1 LEFIMGQAAVESAP
15 VRTLAVGIALLALAA
30 GAGMQGQDNRGGADL
45 VRSAVITGA
54 TLINPTGTSIPN
66 TVIVIT
72 GSRIVSVGQ
81 FPPKAGA
88 SAGGP
93 AGAEVLDA
101 RGKFVI
107 PGLADMHNHLGVG
120 GMSFG
125 PQRENYLGN
134 LGRVLAVG
142 ITTVFAPGVSE
153 TEFTSLKAAAAA
165 DESPYSRFF
174 GTGPAITVPG
184 GSLGE
189 QGPAPRTVDE
199 ARAVVQKLKAANVD
213 AIKIH
218 RDDLAWASKRTIQPM
233 ALDVMQA
240 VIDEAHRLGLRAYV
254 HAPQLA
260 RAKEALRAGIDGLM
274 HGIIDE
280 PIDQDFLSLMKKN
293 GAVYVPTLG
302 VFEDVADVGP
312 FARRLAPYWDQIG
325 FQPPGA
331 YQVFTSPQGAQLF
344 QSLLS
349 NTAFT
354 KEHLPMLRANMVQA
368 FNAGIPIVMGSDT
381 GFFGVLLGAATQ
393 LEMELMVEGGL
404 KPADVIRAAT
414 VNAARMIG
422 REQDLGSVEAG
433 KLADLLI
440 LDANPLDNIGAV
452 RRIHRVVKGGV
463 VYDPARLPR

>member
-1 LEFIMGQAAVESAP
+1 MRAFVVLIALT
-15 VRTLAVGIALLALAA
+15 TLASVTVGVQAP
-30 GAGMQGQDNRGGADL
+30 D
-45 VRSAVITGA
+45 VKVITGA
-54 TLINPTGTSIPN
+54 TLINPTGTPVPN
-66 TVIVIT
+66 TVIVIN
-72 GSRIVSVGQ
+72 GSRIVSVGRV
-81 FPPKAGA
+81 PPETG
-88 SAGGP
+88 STGGGP
-93 AGAEVLDA
+93 AGAEVIDA

-120 GMSFG
+120 GMSLG
-125 PQRENYLGN
+125 PQRENYGGN
-134 LGRVLAVG
+134 LGRLLAVG
-142 ITTVFAPGVSE
+142 VTTVFDPGVGE
-153 TEFTSLKAAAAA
+153 NDFTALKAAAAA
-165 DESPYSRFF
+165 DASKYPRFF

-189 QGPAPRTVDE
+189 QGPAPRTADE
-199 ARAVVQKLKAANVD
+199 ARALVQKLKALSVD

-240 VIDEAHRLGLRAYV
+240 VIDEAHRLTLKVYV

-260 RAKEALRAGIDGLM
+260 RAKEALRAGVDGLM

-280 PIDQDFLSLMKKN
+280 PIDQDFIALMKKN
-293 GAVYVPTLG
+293 GASYVPTLG
-302 VFEDVADVGP
+302 MFEDVADVGM
-312 FARRLAPYWDQIG
+312 FAKRLAPSWDQLG
-325 FQPPGA
+325 FQPPGV
-331 YQVFTSPQGAQLF
+331 YQVFTSPQGAQIF

-381 GFFGVLLGAATQ
+381 GFFGVLLGVATQ

-404 KPADVIRAAT
+404 KPLDAIRSAT
-414 VNAARMIG
+414 INAARMIG
-422 REQDLGSVEAG
+422 RDKDLGSVEAG

-440 LDANPLDNIGAV
+440 LDANPLENIGAL
-452 RRIHRVVKGGV
+452 RRIYRVVKGGV